1 MSNRIFTGDLTNKKI
16 TIKTYAKSLATSGQS
31 FKIRVKA
38 VVNGNNSFVP
48 SSEFNLTNEYPQ
60 NPFEFEYIIPDN
72 TSSIQVQVMLGNDQG
87 SYFLDDFETSIESTE
102 PLSNEEII
110 VKNKKT
116 IYPNPSS
123 GSITIL
129 GIYEEKSYKIYNLIG
144 AEVIKGSINSNEK
157 IEIQHLKKGLYFL
170 KLENENPIKFI
181 KK

>member
-1 MSNRIFTGDLTNKKI
+1 
-16 TIKTYAKSLATSGQS
+16 
-31 FKIRVKA
+31 
-38 VVNGNNSFVP
+38 
-48 SSEFNLTNEYPQ
+48 
-60 NPFEFEYIIPDN
+60 
-72 TSSIQVQVMLGNDQG
+72 MLGNDQG
-87 SYFLDDFETSIESTE
+87 TYFLDDFDTSIEDAE
-102 PLSNEEII
+102 ILSNYEEII

-123 GSITIL
+123 GSIRIL

>member
-1 MSNRIFTGDLTNKKI
+1 
-16 TIKTYAKSLATSGQS
+16 LATSGQS

-38 VVNGNNSFVP
+38 VINGNNSYVP
-48 SSEFNLTNEYPQ
+48 SSEFNLTNEYPE
-60 NPFEFEYIIPDN
+60 NPFEFEYIIQDN
-72 TSSIQVQVMLGNDQG
+72 TSSIQVQVMLGNEQG

-123 GSITIL
+123 GSIRIL
-129 GIYEEKSYKIYNLIG
+129 GIYEEKSYKIYNLMG
-144 AEVIKGSINSNEK
+144 AEVIKGSINFNEN
-157 IEIQHLKKGLYFL
+157 IEIRNLTEGLYFL
-170 KLENENPIKFI
+170 KLENGNTLKFI

>member
-1 MSNRIFTGDLTNKKI
+1 
-16 TIKTYAKSLATSGQS
+16 LATSGQS

-38 VVNGNNSFVP
+38 IVNGNNSFVP
-48 SSEFNLTNEYPQ
+48 SSEFNLTNEYPE

-72 TSSIQVQVMLGNDQG
+72 TSSIQIQVMLGNYQG

-102 PLSNEEII
+102 SLSNHEEKIA
-110 VKNKKT
+110 KNKKT

-123 GSITIL
+123 GSITIQ
-129 GIYEEKSYKIYNLIG
+129 GIYEENAYKIYNLIG
-144 AEVIKGSINSNEK
+144 AKVIKGFINFNET

-170 KLENENPIKFI
+170 KFENEKPIKFI